1 MKLSRKILTLMA
13 ATSVASMA
21 DVCTNVDGRYVC
33 SINNMDDLLDLSS
46 YVRSHDMRPYSV
58 DLYVDVVLNENLLNE
73 DGTVNGIPTP
83 WIPIGSSGKPFCGSF
98 NGNGHTISG
107 LYFDDAE
114 RDSVG
119 FFGVV
124 ESGWT
129 AGEPTEIKNLT
140 IKDSY
145 VKGGNSVGLFV
156 GVLHENTNMGLYNV
170 VSDGVVIG
178 KDDVGGFIGNSRG
191 DNISFTIENL
201 TNNSDV
207 TGTGDVGGFAAA
219 TNSNIT
225 ATSFKNHGTISTT
238 AGNAGGFV
246 GTSLNGSVIINASS
260 NSGEVDGTI
269 AGGFIGNVKAGN
281 PSFDMSYNEG
291 SISASESAGGFIGNG
306 GASAVM
312 NSYNKGSIEGNYAGG
327 FLGNGGASV
336 SNSYNL
342 GAVTGVAKAGGFGA
356 SGWFELQ
363 KSYNAGIVGAN
374 EHGDIVPQWANTNS
388 STYCI
393 GVSQNC
399 IQKSEEEFTNGTV
412 AGLLSS
418 GSETVWT
425 TGTDGYPVL
434 IGVGGQENAPGEKEI
449 VTLDGASGEPLVITE
464 EREVDGIVLNREFTP
479 NSVATIM
486 LPFTIAVEKVTNAKF
501 YNFSKSTR
509 VDGRWKVTMTRE
521 KSQVLANTP
530 YAVFVDGTEMAF
542 EEGTKVTLV
551 PNTPSSNSVTKHSE
565 DGNPDYWSFIGT
577 YERVD
582 VEDGNSTDGWNYCY
596 AAQAQEEDGIKKGQ
610 FVYMGSGAWV
620 APMRAYL
627 KRIPEASYGAV
638 RAPRPL
644 MKAAAVGS
652 ISSISSVPSE
662 IGVEFVDEE
671 EGTMAIGTV
680 NTITGEIKVDR
691 WFDMKGRKLDHKPTT
706 KGTYYNNRTKVIIK

>member
-1 MKLSRKILTLMA
+1 MNLSKKILTLMA

-33 SINNMDDLLDLSS
+33 SINNRDDLLDLPL
-46 YVRSHDMRPYSV
+46 YVHSHDKQTYNV
-58 DLYVDVVLNENLLNE
+58 DLNVDIVLDENLLNE
-73 DGTVNGIPTP
+73 NGTVNGTPTR
-83 WIPIGSSGKPFCGSF
+83 WNPIGSTGKPFCGTF

-124 ESGWT
+124 ECGWT
-129 AGEPTEIKNLT
+129 TSEPTEIKNLT

-156 GVLHENTNMGLYNV
+156 GVLHENTKMGLYNV

-178 KDDVGGFIGNSRG
+178 KDDVGGFIGYSRG
-191 DNISFTIENL
+191 NNISFTIENL
-201 TNNSDV
+201 TNKSDV

-225 ATSFKNHGTISTT
+225 ATSFKNNGTISTT

-246 GTSLNGSVIINASS
+246 GTSLDGNVVINESS
-260 NSGEVDGTI
+260 NSGDINGNI

-291 SISASESAGGFIGNG
+291 SISATERAGDFIGNG
-306 GASAVM
+306 SAAAVTS
-312 NSYNKGSIEGNYAGG
+312 SYNKGSVEGKNAGG
-327 FLGNGGASV
+327 FFGNGGTNGL

-342 GAVTGVAKAGGFGA
+342 GAVTGVEKAGGFSA
-356 SGWFELQ
+356 FGWFRIEN
-363 KSYNAGIVGAN
+363 SYNAGVVTAS
-374 EHGDIVPQWANTNS
+374 ERDDLVPDNWPSVTN
-388 STYCI
+388 TYCI
-393 GVSQNC
+393 GNGYGC

-464 EREVDGIVLNREFTP
+464 EREVDGIVLNRVFTP

-501 YNFSKSTR
+501 YYFNKATR
-509 VDGRWKVTMTRE
+509 VDGRWKVTMSRE
-521 KSQVLANTP
+521 KIQVLANTP
-530 YAVFVDGTEMAF
+530 YAVFVDGTEMQF
-542 EEGTKVTLV
+542 EEGAKVTLV
-551 PNTPSSNSVTKHSE
+551 PNTPATNSVTKHSE

-582 VEDGNSTDGWNYCY
+582 IKEGNSTDGWNYCY
-596 AAQAQEEDGIKKGQ
+596 AGEPQEEDGIKKGQ

-627 KRIPEASYGAV
+627 KRIPDATYEP
-638 RAPRPL
+638 APRAL
-644 MKAAAVGS
+644 MKPAAV
-652 ISSISSVPSE
+652 SSINSIPFE
-662 IGVEFVDEE
+662 IGVEFIDEE
-671 EGTMAIGTV
+671 EGTMAIGTI
-680 NTITGEIKVDR
+680 NTITGEIKADR

>member
-1 MKLSRKILTLMA
+1 MNLSKKILTLMA

-21 DVCTNVDGRYVC
+21 EVCTSTDGKYVC
-33 SINNMDDLLDLSS
+33 SVNSVGDLLDLST
-46 YVRSHDMRPYSV
+46 YVSSHEKQPYNV
-58 DLYVDVVLNENLLNE
+58 DLNVDIVLNENFLNE
-73 DGTVNGIPTP
+73 DGTVNGNPTP
-83 WIPIGSSGKPFCGSF
+83 WIPIGSSGKPFYGSF

-156 GVLHENTNMGLYNV
+156 GVLREKTNMGLYNV
-170 VSDGVVIG
+170 VSDGVVVG
-178 KDDVGGFIGNSRG
+178 KDDVGGVIGYSRG
-191 DNISFTIENL
+191 NNISFTIENL
-201 TNNSDV
+201 TNKSDV

-246 GTSLNGSVIINASS
+246 GTSLDGSVIINASS
-260 NSGEVDGTI
+260 NSGEVNGTI

-281 PSFDMSYNEG
+281 PSFDKSYNEG

-342 GAVTGVAKAGGFGA
+342 GAVTGVAKAGGFGVGGYIEA
-356 SGWFELQ
+356 
-363 KSYNAGIVGAN
+363 KNSYNAGVVSG
-374 EHGDIVPQWANTNS
+374 GNS
-388 STYCI
+388 DDLCPDGWVNFENTYCLSSNRF
-393 GVSQNC
+393 GTCVRDESD
-399 IQKSEEEFTNGTV
+399 FTNGTV
-412 AGLLSS
+412 ANLLSS

-434 IGVGGQENAPGEKEI
+434 VGVGGQENAPSEKEI
-449 VTLDGASGEPLVITE
+449 VTLDGASGEPLEIAE

-501 YNFSKSTR
+501 YYFNKATR

-521 KSQVLANTP
+521 KTQVLANTP
-530 YAVFVDGTEMAF
+530 YAVFVDGTEMQF
-542 EEGTKVTLV
+542 EEGAKVTLV
-551 PNTPSSNSVTKHSE
+551 PNTPATNSVTKHSE

-582 VEDGNSTDGWNYCY
+582 IEEGNSTDGWNYCY
-596 AAQAQEEDGIKKGQ
+596 AGEPQEEDGIKKGQ

-620 APMRAYL
+620 DPMRAYL
-627 KRIPEASYGAV
+627 KRIPDATYEP
-638 RAPRPL
+638 APRAL
-644 MKAAAVGS
+644 MKSAAV
-652 ISSISSVPSE
+652 SSINSIPSE
-662 IGVEFVDEE
+662 IGVEFIDEE
-671 EGTMAIGTV
+671 EGTMAIGTI
-680 NTITGEIKVDR
+680 NTITGEIKADR

-706 KGTYYNNRTKVIIK
+706 KGSYYNNRTKVIIK